1 MKRIYLLLIVLIF
14 LLSACD
20 KKNNE
25 EADLT
30 SGPTS
35 KYDKTEIGTTK
46 ADEQFAK
53 LKKKNGKTENQV
65 IKTVRPEVARFVEE
79 QFKDEN
85 IQEKS
90 IDKLSFYINKK
101 AISSSFEDDAKYL
114 IRNVGFDYQINI
126 KKLEKKYS
134 LEEYI
139 EEQRKQDD
147 NLKIVEMKAYDKVLV
162 SNINNDSYAS
172 KLSTIISNDG
182 STYQLTFSSEKM
194 SIAEIIMLSEKFSE
208 FINR

>member
-65 IKTVRPEVARFVEE
+65 IKTVRPEVAKFVEE
-79 QFKDEN
+79 QFKEEN

-90 IDKLSFYINKK
+90 IDKLSFFINKK
-101 AISSSFEDDAKYL
+101 AISTGFEDDAKYL
-114 IRNVGFDYQINI
+114 IRNVGFDFEINI

-139 EEQRKQDD
+139 EEYRKKDD

-162 SNINNDSYAS
+162 CNINNDSYAS

>member
-79 QFKDEN
+79 QFKEEN

-134 LEEYI
+134 IEEYI
-139 EEQRKQDD
+139 EEYRKKDD
-147 NLKIVEMKAYDKVLV
+147 SLKIVEMKAYDKVLV
-162 SNINNDSYAS
+162 TNINNDSYAS

>member
-53 LKKKNGKTENQV
+53 LKKKNGNTENQV
-65 IKTVRPEVARFVEE
+65 IKTVRPEVTRFVEE

-134 LEEYI
+134 IEEYI
-139 EEQRKQDD
+139 EEYRKKDD
-147 NLKIVEMKAYDKVLV
+147 SLKIVEMKAYDKVLV
-162 SNINNDSYAS
+162 TNINNDSYAS

>member
-79 QFKDEN
+79 QFKEEN

-162 SNINNDSYAS
+162 TNINNDSYAS

>member
-172 KLSTIISNDG
+172 KLATIISNDG

>member
-134 LEEYI
+134 IEEYI
-139 EEQRKQDD
+139 EEYRKKDD
-147 NLKIVEMKAYDKVLV
+147 SLKIVEMKAYDKVLV
-162 SNINNDSYAS
+162 TNINNDSYAS